1 VHALWTLAGL
11 NALDPDLARRA
22 LRDAAPLVRSAGIRL
37 LEDGLSQPAARAD
50 LQAVLALLR
59 DPDSFVRLQA
69 ALSTGGIDDP
79 AVDAARLAAVLAD
92 PAHVH
97 LRSAFLSGIRN
108 RERTML
114 LQLLDS
120 GDTRAVAL
128 ALASDLAGGVFV
140 AREPSPIAEVIAA
153 AAQTAPELGASV
165 LAGFAAVANASPRAV
180 VLPNEPSGWAQ
191 LAALPAATKPVS
203 DLATL
208 LRWSGKPG
216 LDAVAQVAPLTPAQE
231 VRFANG
237 RELFAGICAACHQAD
252 GRGLDGVA
260 PPLLD
265 SQWVLGPPERTIR
278 IVLQGVRGPI
288 VVLNHWYTGD
298 MPGLGGLDDHQ
309 ISSVLTYLRREWGHT
324 ASAVEPEDVAA
335 VRAATAGRNDAWTQD
350 ELNLIKPTAPATPAA
365 KPAPVASR

>member
-1 VHALWTLAGL
+1 
-11 NALDPDLARRA
+11 
-22 LRDAAPLVRSAGIRL
+22 
-37 LEDGLSQPAARAD
+37 
-50 LQAVLALLR
+50 
-59 DPDSFVRLQA
+59 
-69 ALSTGGIDDP
+69 
-79 AVDAARLAAVLAD
+79 
-92 PAHVH
+92 
-97 LRSAFLSGIRN
+97 
-108 RERTML
+108 
-114 LQLLDS
+114 
-120 GDTRAVAL
+120 
-128 ALASDLAGGVFV
+128 
-140 AREPSPIAEVIAA
+140 
-153 AAQTAPELGASV
+153 
-165 LAGFAAVANASPRAV
+165 
-180 VLPNEPSGWAQ
+180 
-191 LAALPAATKPVS
+191 
-203 DLATL
+203 
-208 LRWSGKPG
+208 
-216 LDAVAQVAPLTPAQE
+216 

-237 RELFAGICAACHQAD
+237 RELFAGICATCHQAD

-350 ELNLIKPTAPATPAA
+350 ELNLIKPAAPATPAA